1 MDLALPA
8 YNIGSIKKIFHYN
21 SLNITYI
28 NRLIVMHVC
37 DGIVVQSCTHWST
50 YSVGELQLT
59 NKINVIFVL
68 ILNNKGSPHHF

>member
-1 MDLALPA
+1 
-8 YNIGSIKKIFHYN
+8 
-21 SLNITYI
+21 
-28 NRLIVMHVC
+28 MHVC